1 MTSTQALRDT
11 PTVSPPSIETVP
23 RGSIA
28 SAISG
33 ATVKLLREYTGRG
46 PTKARTH
53 ISDDHVSVV
62 LQDTLTLGERSLVD
76 DGRSDLV
83 LEARKAFQ
91 KTMGPQ
97 LIAAVEL
104 HTGRSVL
111 AFLSDNHI
119 DPDIAVESFVLA
131 PLGSGPTDVA
141 RANAE
146 SP

>member
-1 MTSTQALRDT
+1 MSNTQALPDT
-11 PTVSPPSIETVP
+11 QTISRTSTETVP
-23 RGSIA
+23 RGSA
-28 SAISG
+28 AAAISG

-53 ISDDHVSVV
+53 ISDDHISVV
-62 LQDTLTLGERSLVD
+62 LQDTLTLGERSLVS
-76 DGRSDLV
+76 DGRSDIV
-83 LEARKAFQ
+83 LAARKAFQ

-131 PLGSGPTDVA
+131 PVASGTTDVA

>member
-1 MTSTQALRDT
+1 MPNT
-11 PTVSPPSIETVP
+11 PPVPDAQTVSPASLEAVP
-23 RGSIA
+23 KGSIA
-28 SAISG
+28 AAISA

-53 ISDDHVSVV
+53 ISEDHISVV
-62 LQDTLTLGERSLVD
+62 LQDTLTLGERSLVS

-83 LEARKAFQ
+83 LSTRKAFQ

-119 DPDIAVESFVLA
+119 DPDVAVESFVLA
-131 PLGSGPTDVA
+131 PVGSGPTDVA